1 LKTIE
6 SGIFCQFCIWQQ
18 ANYTDRFLHTQKKK
32 LDSISLFSKQQTNK
46 LKSIVIHGC
55 MVGMITATISKTD
68 NNPARNL
75 SITDQVPIAT

>member
-1 LKTIE
+1 VVFFVNSVYGSRLITQIV
-6 SGIFCQFCIWQQ
+6 SF
-18 ANYTDRFLHTQKKK
+18 THTKKK

-55 MVGMITATISKTD
+55 MVGMITATIIKTD

-75 SITDQVPIAT
+75 SITDQVPTAT